1 MKSTLRYLS
10 LAMLT
15 FAAVGLTSDVQAAE
29 GTPLQVGEKLTMT
42 APADWKTKPPAVN
55 FIEYEFETPVAEG
68 DPKPGRVTVMGA
80 AGGVEANVARWE
92 GQFKPEGDAAE
103 VKAKVEQKTIAGQK
117 VHIVDIKGIYIDK
130 AGPFVPGP
138 GTERSG
144 YRMLG
149 AIIQSEG
156 GGDYFV
162 KMYGPEKTMAAAEP
176 GFKAMIEGLKA
187 K

>member
-1 MKSTLRYLS
+1 MKSMFLKFGVAA
-10 LAMLT
+10 LAVFCLG
-15 FAAVGLTSDVQAAE
+15 AAADEVAAE
-29 GTPLQVGEKLTMT
+29 GTPMQIGEKLSMT

-55 FIEYEFETPVAEG
+55 FIDYEFETPAAEG

-80 AGGVEANVARWE
+80 AGGLEANVARWE
-92 GQFKPEGDAAE
+92 GQFKSDDGE
-103 VKAKVEQKTIAGQK
+103 VKAKIQQKTIAGQK
-117 VHIVDIKGIYIDK
+117 VHIVDIKGTYLDK

-138 GTERSG
+138 ATERAG

-176 GFKAMIEGLKA
+176 GFNAMIEGLKA